1 MREIKA
7 LQVQKGVKHSRRKKV
22 SKKELLA
29 YNNFLLSLVAQLAER
44 AAVNC

>member
-7 LQVQKGVKHSRRKKV
+7 LQAQKGCKKV